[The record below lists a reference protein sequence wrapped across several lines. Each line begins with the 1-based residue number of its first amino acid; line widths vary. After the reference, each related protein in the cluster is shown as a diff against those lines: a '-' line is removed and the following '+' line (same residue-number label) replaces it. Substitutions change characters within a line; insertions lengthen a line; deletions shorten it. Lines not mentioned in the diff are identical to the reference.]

1 MAQSPPHFIWG
12 NSAAGFFHV
21 IVTEIT
27 KKSSGAYS
35 CGIDRGPMKSITI
48 LKNISLVVTSSCLTA
63 FSWCCCV
70 DSFVT
75 KIMALTALLLFLTY
89 RAQVSAGIVGVAE
102 VAAPGPT
109 KTPGPLSTPH

>member
-1 MAQSPPHFIWG
+1 MWNRQRSYEKHHYPQKHQPGGDF
-12 NSAAGFFHV
+12 NLPDSTFV
-21 IVTEIT
+21 VLL
-27 KKSSGAYS
+27 
-35 CGIDRGPMKSITI
+35 CG
-48 LKNISLVVTSSCLTA
+48 LL
-63 FSWCCCV
+63 
-70 DSFVT
+70 VT

>member
-1 MAQSPPHFIWG
+1 MTWEALHLRLVLLLLASVLPDSTF
-12 NSAAGFFHV
+12 V
-21 IVTEIT
+21 VLL
-27 KKSSGAYS
+27 
-35 CGIDRGPMKSITI
+35 CG
-48 LKNISLVVTSSCLTA
+48 LL
-63 FSWCCCV
+63 
-70 DSFVT
+70 VT